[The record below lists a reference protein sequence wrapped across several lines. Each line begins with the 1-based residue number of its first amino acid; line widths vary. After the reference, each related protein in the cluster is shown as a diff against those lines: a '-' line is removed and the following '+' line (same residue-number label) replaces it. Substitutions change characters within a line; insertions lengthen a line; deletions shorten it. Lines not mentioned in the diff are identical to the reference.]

1 MHYSLQYQYAIR
13 QLLEQSQVTLNEKS
27 ENEFESLCVY

>member
-1 MHYSLQYQYAIR
+1 MQSVK
-13 QLLEQSQVTLNEKS
+13 LLEQSQVTLNEKS